1 MLLLKGKIMRKQNG
15 GFLGE
20 ALSVRSLFAPFRLAV
35 TVLFI
40 VLVLFA
46 FSLVTQSWFHQPDLL
61 SQELAYTQIVFERT
75 EEKDATFHIM
85 VIRYCYDALY
95 WLFFKL
101 TGLSTL
107 FENDSINGAQE
118 LLVDAFY
125 PYSDK
130 LEVLNQ
136 TLKIISIRLGNLFA
150 YLPLL
155 ICLASAALFDGL
167 MQRKIRQKNAS
178 RESAGIYHRAKYW
191 RTGLVSLVILIYL
204 CLPIAIPHY
213 LLLVPIGL
221 LASLVFIQAK
231 FLKKYL

>member
-1 MLLLKGKIMRKQNG
+1 MRKQNG

-40 VLVLFA
+40 ILVLFA
-46 FSLVTQSWFHQPDLL
+46 FSFVNQSWFHQPDLL
-61 SQELAYTQIVFERT
+61 RQELAYTQIFFEKKKK
-75 EEKDATFHIM
+75 KDATFHIM

>member
-1 MLLLKGKIMRKQNG
+1 MRKQNG

-40 VLVLFA
+40 ILVLFA

-125 PYSDK
+125 P
-130 LEVLNQ
+130 
-136 TLKIISIRLGNLFA
+136 
-150 YLPLL
+150 
-155 ICLASAALFDGL
+155 
-167 MQRKIRQKNAS
+167 
-178 RESAGIYHRAKYW
+178 
-191 RTGLVSLVILIYL
+191 
-204 CLPIAIPHY
+204 
-213 LLLVPIGL
+213 
-221 LASLVFIQAK
+221 
-231 FLKKYL
+231 